1 MDHIESMLGGGS
13 GGPGAQE
20 DAEEAQEEEAQEEE
34 EAAAQEAAAPQ
45 RKKRGKRGSL
55 AKRAQRG
62 TDRGYTRD
70 LMSMTEIPK
79 VLFLFGRLPFPS
91 PGGTMSFTRETGVV
105 DSQLCQP

>member
-13 GGPGAQE
+13 GGLGVQE
-20 DAEEAQEEEAQEEE
+20 DAEEAQEEEVQEEE

-45 RKKRGKRGSL
+45 RKKRGKRGGL
-55 AKRAQRG
+55 VKRAQRG

-79 VLFLFGRLPFPS
+79 VSFLFGSLPFAS
-91 PGGTMSFTRETGVV
+91 PGSTMSFTRETGAV